1 MNSLYCHGFLKYINS
16 VVIIKCP
23 KRMLRYY
30 FSKGF
35 DILEC
40 NYNNLAKLSIEV
52 KQIIYAKEVDNSD
65 YAMTCI
71 NTIPYTLNIINRF
84 LLNKSLHSSYIQREF
99 NKKEEI
105 IKKIFGS
112 DVELLLKDINNP
124 AFFQ

>member
-1 MNSLYCHGFLKYINS
+1 MNLLYCRGFLKYINS

-52 KQIIYAKEVDNSD
+52 KQIIYAEEVDNSD

-71 NTIPYTLNIINRF
+71 NTIPYTSNIINRF

-99 NKKEEI
+99 NKKR
-105 IKKIFGS
+105 KS
-112 DVELLLKDINNP
+112 
-124 AFFQ
+124 